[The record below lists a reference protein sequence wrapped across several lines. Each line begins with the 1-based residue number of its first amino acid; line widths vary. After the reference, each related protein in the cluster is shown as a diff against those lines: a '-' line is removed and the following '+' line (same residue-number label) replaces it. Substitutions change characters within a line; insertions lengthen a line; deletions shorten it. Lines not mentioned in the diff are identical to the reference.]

1 MKRAFLIALLALS
14 LYGAMFAP
22 TPTPAPARPAAPK
35 ADPKLWTCFKSVTP
49 ASWLGS
55 TSYAANGTAPTL
67 LLRKAAGAARTQLL
81 RLDISQDA
89 PVAGGLIY
97 CEVKLDKVDRY
108 SAGGNLWQILAKNT
122 YFPASAQPEFTIYD
136 GATATAENAG
146 GADPRTIF
154 SGTIFQTVTGL
165 GTGFVL
171 DFQADDCLNGTGSVL
186 IYLYAS
192 TTAPTWRG
200 TLTVLE

>member
-1 MKRAFLIALLALS
+1 MKRGFLIGLLCLAIFS
-14 LYGAMFAP
+14 MSFK
-22 TPTPAPARPAAPK
+22 TAPARPAVAPQQG
-35 ADPKLWTCFKSVTP
+35 PRLWTCFKAVTP

-55 TSYAANGTAPTL
+55 TSYAANGTNPTL
-67 LLRKAAGAARTQLL
+67 LLRKAGGGAKTQVL
-81 RLDISQDA
+81 RLDISQDS

-97 CEVKLDKVDRY
+97 CEVKLDRVDRY
-108 SAGGNLWQILAKNT
+108 SAGGNLWLIRAKDT
-122 YFPASAQPEFTIYD
+122 IVPAATQPEFTIYD

-171 DFQADDCLNGTGSVL
+171 DFQADDRLNGTGSVL